1 MVRESEQ
8 EGAARRAECVSSPR
22 GPRGGKGHARGDAL
36 TVQSRGCGSA
46 GRAEIAVHL
55 YNVQET
61 ERAGGPFLM
70 GSKTDTQR
78 RGLDGGAA
86 AATDDFDFM

>member
-1 MVRESEQ
+1 MARESEQ

-36 TVQSRGCGSA
+36 TVQLRECGSA

-70 GSKTDTQR
+70 RVRANGVC
-78 RGLDGGAA
+78 GGPRDRA
-86 AATDDFDFM
+86 